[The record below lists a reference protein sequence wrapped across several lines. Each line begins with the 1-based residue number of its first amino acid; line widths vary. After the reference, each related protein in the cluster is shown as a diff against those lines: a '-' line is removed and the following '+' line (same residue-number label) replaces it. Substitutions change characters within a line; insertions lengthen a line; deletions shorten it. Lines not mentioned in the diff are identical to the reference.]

1 MYASSYLAID
11 CYTVEEAL
19 NLYTLSNYTVTILSC
34 LVGGNIIGIKDD
46 DLEPGGHFCIL
57 D

>member
-19 NLYTLSNYTVTILSC
+19 NLYTLSNYICYYFVMFSRREYYR
-34 LVGGNIIGIKDD
+34 D
-46 DLEPGGHFCIL
+46 
-57 D
+57 